1 MSTNYVNLSVE
12 TPDTTNSSTKNSNT
26 FGEEIESQPIST
38 TQMLFPSESEP
49 QQDQTSQVQEEDD
62 DDDEVDQNQLRFN
75 LNRDIQPMSTFQHV
89 ITVIRKYFK
98 FIGPGLMVSVSYMDP
113 GNYSTAVA
121 AGSAH
126 RYKLLFS
133 ILMSNFMAA
142 FWQSLCAKLGAVTG
156 LDLAQNCR
164 KHFPHGLNITLYI
177 LAEIAIVATDL
188 AEVVGTA
195 ISLNILFNVPLALGV
210 ILTVVDVLIVLLAYK
225 PNGSLKVIRLFEAF
239 VSFLV
244 VLTVACFAIELF
256 YCDLGSAKDV
266 FRGFLPSKAVI
277 EGDGL
282 YLSLG
287 ILGATVMPHSLYLG
301 SGVVQPR
308 LRDYDIK
315 RGYYTPDNSDVENN
329 HDNYK
334 PSFEAINE
342 TLHYTIA
349 ELLISLFT
357 VALFVNCAILIVS
370 GATLYGTMQDSQE
383 ADLFSIYHLL
393 STTLSKGAGIIFVLA
408 LLFSGQ
414 SAGIVCTLSGQM
426 VSEGFLNWSVSPAIR
441 RSITRA
447 IAIAPCLI
455 LVLVAGRSGL
465 SGALN
470 ASQVLL
476 SLLLPFV
483 SAPLIYFT
491 CNKNVMRIQINDH
504 NNCQQPVTNSSSSM
518 STTKLRTGKNKK
530 TYQPLIQQNES
541 NPDVDPHADQLEEVF
556 ELESMDENSYDNE
569 NNSDINSDNGKP
581 SLDNVTKD
589 TPVFKN
595 MANNLLTTI
604 MAVIVWILISALNF
618 YMLISFSSGQDVH
631 F

>member
-1 MSTNYVNLSVE
+1 MHSSRDAE
-12 TPDTTNSSTKNSNT
+12 TIETVRNEMNHFIHGTSSPDTPAHLSPLEFVFRVLK
-26 FGEEIESQPIST
+26 
-38 TQMLFPSESEP
+38 
-49 QQDQTSQVQEEDD
+49 
-62 DDDEVDQNQLRFN
+62 
-75 LNRDIQPMSTFQHV
+75 
-89 ITVIRKYFK
+89 KYFR

-121 AGSAH
+121 AGAAH
-126 RYKLLFS
+126 KYKLLFS
-133 ILMSNFMAA
+133 ILVSNFMAA
-142 FWQSLCAKLGAVTG
+142 FWQLLCAKLGAVTG

-177 LAEIAIVATDL
+177 LAEIAIIATDL

-195 ISLNILFNVPLALGV
+195 ISLNIIFGVPLAIGV

-225 PNGSLKVIRLFEAF
+225 PNGSLKIVRLFEAF

-244 VLTVACFAIELF
+244 VLTVICFAIELF
-256 YCDLGSAKDV
+256 YADLGSVKKI
-266 FRGFLPSKAVI
+266 FSGFLPSKAVF

-287 ILGATVMPHSLYLG
+287 ILGATVMPHSLFLG

-315 RGYYTPDNSDVENN
+315 KGYYIPDLNDIENN

-342 TLHYTIA
+342 TLHYTVA

-357 VALFVNCAILIVS
+357 VALFVNCAILIVA
-370 GATLYGTMQDSQE
+370 GATLYGTTQDAQE
-383 ADLFSIYHLL
+383 ADLFSIYNLL
-393 STTLSKGAGIIFVLA
+393 STTLSKGAGLIFVLA

-426 VSEGFLNWSVSPAIR
+426 VSEGFLNWSVSPTIR

-447 IAIAPCLI
+447 VAITPCLI

-491 CNKNVMRIQINDH
+491 SNKKIMRVQINPDY
-504 NNCQQPVTNSSSSM
+504 NNN
-518 STTKLRTGKNKK
+518 N
-530 TYQPLIQQNES
+530 
-541 NPDVDPHADQLEEVF
+541 
-556 ELESMDENSYDNE
+556 
-569 NNSDINSDNGKP
+569 NNSDGHDNRYNIQSQISSLGDSLLRYGVSYEPLKQDIDSEEYLEMYDMNALNQRESNNTDNDAIIYKDMSNS
-581 SLDNVTKD
+581 LI
-589 TPVFKN
+589 
-595 MANNLLTTI
+595 TTI
-604 MAVIVWILISALNF
+604 LSILVWIIISALNF
-618 YMLISFSSGQDVH
+618 YMLASFSSGQDIH

>member
-1 MSTNYVNLSVE
+1 MSLEYADSIIMNSNENNTNINNKGEERPIPSSSDILQKESTDLSHSSRGVE
-12 TPDTTNSSTKNSNT
+12 TIETVRNEINHFIHGISSPDTTTHLSPL
-26 FGEEIESQPIST
+26 ESILQI
-38 TQMLFPSESEP
+38 L
-49 QQDQTSQVQEEDD
+49 
-62 DDDEVDQNQLRFN
+62 
-75 LNRDIQPMSTFQHV
+75 
-89 ITVIRKYFK
+89 RKYSK

-121 AGSAH
+121 AGAAH
-126 RYKLLFS
+126 KYKLLFS
-133 ILMSNFMAA
+133 ILVSNFMAA
-142 FWQSLCAKLGAVTG
+142 FWQALCAKLGAVTG

-164 KHFPHGLNITLYI
+164 KHFPHGVNITLYI
-177 LAEIAIVATDL
+177 LAEIAIIATDL

-195 ISLNILFNVPLALGV
+195 ISLNIIFGIPLAIGV

-225 PNGSLKVIRLFEAF
+225 PNGSLKIVRLFEAF
-239 VSFLV
+239 VSLLV
-244 VLTVACFAIELF
+244 VLTVICFAIELF
-256 YCDLGSAKDV
+256 YADLGSTKKV
-266 FRGFLPSKAVI
+266 FNGFLPSKAVF

-282 YLSLG
+282 YLSLA
-287 ILGATVMPHSLYLG
+287 ILGATVMPHSLFLG

-315 RGYYTPDNSDVENN
+315 KGYYMPDLNDIENN

-342 TLHYTIA
+342 TLHYTVA

-357 VALFVNCAILIVS
+357 VALFVNCAILIVA
-370 GATLYGTMQDSQE
+370 GATLYSTTQDAQE
-383 ADLFSIYHLL
+383 ADLFSIYNLL
-393 STTLSKGAGIIFVLA
+393 STTLSKGAGLIFVLA

-426 VSEGFLNWSVSPAIR
+426 VSEGFLNWSVSPTIR

-447 IAIAPCLI
+447 VAITPCLI

-491 CNKNVMRIQINDH
+491 CNKKIMRVQINPNNTH
-504 NNCQQPVTNSSSSM
+504 NNNSGNNNNKHTQNRITSLGNSLLGYDVSYEPLKQDIGSEEYLEMHDMNTSNHSESSNTDNAAIHYKDM
-518 STTKLRTGKNKK
+518 SNS
-530 TYQPLIQQNES
+530 LI
-541 NPDVDPHADQLEEVF
+541 
-556 ELESMDENSYDNE
+556 
-569 NNSDINSDNGKP
+569 
-581 SLDNVTKD
+581 
-589 TPVFKN
+589 
-595 MANNLLTTI
+595 TTI
-604 MAVIVWILISALNF
+604 LSILVWIIISTLNF
-618 YMLISFSSGQDVH
+618 YMLISFSSGRDIH